1 MQVQG
6 VLTIFFW
13 PWLSCGREGLI
24 FLKYTVIKS
33 RNFQKIYSE
42 KRTTPF
48 AKIYPLDSDL
58 SGGQHY
64 PAFEQLV
71 AALLCKDRILK

>member
-1 MQVQG
+1 M
-6 VLTIFFW
+6 
-13 PWLSCGREGLI
+13 
-24 FLKYTVIKS
+24 KS

-42 KRTTPF
+42 ERTIAF
-48 AKIYPLDSDL
+48 ANIYPLDSDL
-58 SGGQHY
+58 SGGWHY